1 MLSMILK
8 MSAISALYIVLTV
21 FLWKYLRNKKIS
33 FTGKILIG
41 LIYGMCSVLSTHFG
55 VDFGDMLLNLRDV
68 APLAAGLFFHP
79 LSGVIAGLIGG
90 IERYIVGTYF
100 GIGSYTRI
108 ACSVSTCLAGF
119 VALLMNLKVFKGKKP
134 SPMYAFF
141 MGAVMEVFHMYAV
154 FISHRADMRMAF
166 VVVRACSIPMIIF
179 SGIALAVMSIILEV
193 IAGEWKNPFK
203 RVKGEDIS
211 VSQTFQRW
219 LFAITVSVIFINFI
233 FSFILQTQSAY
244 QNGYSSIIQT
254 SSDIKNRFKA
264 GLKYCVPGASEY
276 FEIIKSDGTIIAG
289 KNIGSDL
296 SETVMDDITV
306 SIDKPIFKADYM
318 GENALNKVDMLSS
331 ELILLTY
338 MPHDELFWNRNAQAY
353 ETAFA
358 DILLFTVIYV
368 LIAFLVRQIVVKNID
383 LINESLDKITN
394 GNLNE
399 VVTVRNSSEFAS
411 LSDDINQTVDALKGY
426 IEAAEKRIEQELIF
440 ARTIQESSLPR
451 NFEFPGRND
460 EFEIYASMKA
470 AKEVG
475 GDFYDFFFVDRNKIA
490 LVIADVSGKG
500 IPAALFMM
508 RSKTAIRSF
517 AETGGSPSEILERA
531 NNTLCEGNDA
541 EMFVT
546 AWIGIVDLETGLMK
560 CANAGHEYPLIKRV
574 NGEFEIIKDK
584 HSLALAAVEGIKPKE
599 YDIELHPGDKVF
611 VYTDGIPEAINEE
624 VVQYG
629 SKRLVDVI
637 NKVKDRSFTE
647 ILPFMS
653 DSVATF
659 RGSADQ
665 FDDITMLGFELKK
678 LVR

>member
-1 MLSMILK
+1 MLLMILK
-8 MSAISALYIVLTV
+8 MSAISALYVVLTV
-21 FLWKYLRNKKIS
+21 FLWQRLKNIKIS
-33 FTGKILIG
+33 LTGKILIG
-41 LIYGMCSVLSTHFG
+41 VVYGICSILSTHFG

-79 LSGVIAGLIGG
+79 LAGVIAGLIGG
-90 IERYIVGTYF
+90 VERYIAGTYF
-100 GIGSYTRI
+100 GVGSYTRI

-119 VALLMNLKVFKGKKP
+119 IALLMNVKVFKGKKP

-141 MGAVMEVFHMYAV
+141 MGAVMEVFHMYVV
-154 FISHRADMRMAF
+154 FITHRDDMRMAF
-166 VVVRACSIPMIIF
+166 VVVRACAIPMIIF
-179 SGIALAVMSIILEV
+179 SGIALAVMSVILEV
-193 IAGEWKNPFK
+193 KTGEWKNPFK
-203 RVKGEDIS
+203 SVKGEEVS

-219 LFAITVSVIFINFI
+219 LFVVTVSVIFINFI
-233 FSFILQTQSAY
+233 FSYVLQTQSAY

-254 SSDIKNRFKA
+254 SSDVKERFKG

-289 KNIGSDL
+289 KNIGSNVPEDIL
-296 SETVMDDITV
+296 KDITANV
-306 SIDKPIFKADYM
+306 DKPIFKADYM
-318 GENALNKVDMLSS
+318 GESAYNKVDALTSQ
-331 ELILLTY
+331 LILLTY
-338 MPHDELFWNRNAQAY
+338 MPHSELFWNRNAQAY

-368 LIAFLVRQIVVKNID
+368 LIAFLVRQIVVSNID

-411 LSDDINQTVDALKGY
+411 LSDDINQTVDTLKGY
-426 IEAAEKRIEQELIF
+426 IEAAEKRIEQELVF

-451 NFEFPGRND
+451 HFKFPGRED

-475 GDFYDFFFVDRNKIA
+475 GDFYDFFFVDKNKLA

-517 AETGGSPSEILERA
+517 AETGGSPSEILAKA

-546 AWIGIVDLETGLMK
+546 VWIGIIDLETGVMK
-560 CANAGHEYPLIKRV
+560 CANAGHEYPLIKRA
-574 NGEFEIIKDK
+574 NGEFELIKDK
-584 HSLALAAVEGIKPKE
+584 HSLALAAIEGLKTKE
-599 YDIELHPGDKVF
+599 YDIDLHPGDKVF
-611 VYTDGIPEAINEE
+611 VYTDGIPEAINED

-629 SKRLVDVI
+629 SGRLVDVI
-637 NKVKDRSFTE
+637 NEVKDKSFTE

-665 FDDITMLGFELKK
+665 FDDITMLGFELKR
-678 LVR
+678 LSR

>member
-1 MLSMILK
+1 MVSMILK
-8 MSAISALYIVLTV
+8 MSAISALYVVLTV

-68 APLAAGLFFHP
+68 APLAAGLFFNP

-179 SGIALAVMSIILEV
+179 SGIALSIMSIILEV

-219 LFAITVSVIFINFI
+219 LFVVTVSVIFINFI

-289 KNIGSDL
+289 KNIGSEL
-296 SETVMDDITV
+296 SETVMDDITG

-318 GENALNKVDMLSS
+318 GEDALNKVDMLSS

-411 LSDDINQTVDALKGY
+411 LSDDINQTVDTLKGY
-426 IEAAEKRIEQELIF
+426 IEAAEKRIEQELVF

-546 AWIGIVDLETGLMK
+546 VWIGIVDLETGLMK

-584 HSLALAAVEGIKPKE
+584 HSLALAAMEGIKPKE
-599 YDIELHPGDKVF
+599 YDIELHPGDKIF

-629 SKRLVDVI
+629 SKRLIDVI
-637 NKVKDRSFTE
+637 NKVKDKSFTE
-647 ILPFMS
+647 ILPSMS
-653 DSVATF
+653 DSVAVF
-659 RGSADQ
+659 RGSAEQ

-678 LVR
+678 LIR